1 MINNRRAMI
10 TNVPYQ
16 LIDSPDEIVTLSR
29 HNSEAGWSV
38 ITEGEETLVPGYG
51 SLMRCQRNGKRTTA
65 KEDSSPEESVR
76 FDLEE
81 NEKDL
86 EIGDCDEGTSSEGNG
101 ILYFSGGDGDIDR
114 AYSVNPVDLS
124 KLDRKLPKMSKRNSG
139 KANNYTS
146 NEKKEMMLKLRKYEQ
161 ESMITKRY
169 SSTMEVIVSKIF
181 PAGFFW
187 QLAATLSGFSDDT
200 LQFTICAGIGE
211 AIGVLLG
218 HTLYQTL
225 KSSKD
230 SDRINLSEII
240 QTGLFLA
247 TGTLCSA
254 TSWQPIVNTLQG
266 MGLPFLGVL
275 VGTWIMA
282 TYAFNFG
289 LRLARNI
296 YSEKMKYVECPTWE
310 NSRIDML
317 LSISVG
323 GASAL
328 FVGTDIDYR
337 PEENFLKHLFG
348 IHDEYSSLYGAFIAG
363 CSTSIGFGVIQFATN
378 LIFPAGKCWID

>member
-51 SLMRCQRNGKRTTA
+51 SFMRCQRNGKRTTA
-65 KEDSSPEESVR
+65 KEDSSPEGSVK

-86 EIGDCDEGTSSEGNG
+86 EIGDCDEETSSEGNG
-101 ILYFSGGDGDIDR
+101 ILYFSGGNGDIDR
-114 AYSVNPVDLS
+114 AYSVSPVDLS
-124 KLDRKLPKMSKRNSG
+124 KLDRKLPKISKRNSG
-139 KANNYTS
+139 KANTYSS

-200 LQFTICAGIGE
+200 LQFTICAGVGE

-240 QTGLFLA
+240 QTGVFLA
-247 TGTLCSA
+247 TGTLFSG
-254 TSWQPIVNTLQG
+254 TLWQPIVNSLQG
-266 MGLPFLGVL
+266 MGLSFLGVL
-275 VGTWIMA
+275 VGTWIIC

-310 NSRIDML
+310 NSRSDIL
-317 LSISVG
+317 LSISIG
-323 GASAL
+323 GATAF
-328 FVGTDIDYR
+328 FVGTDTSYR
-337 PEENFLKHLFG
+337 PEENFLMNLVG
-348 IHDEYSSLYGAFIAG
+348 IHDEYSSLYSALIAG
-363 CSTSIGFGVIQFATN
+363 CSTSIGFGVAQVAAN
-378 LIFPAGKCWID
+378 LVFPAGKCWID